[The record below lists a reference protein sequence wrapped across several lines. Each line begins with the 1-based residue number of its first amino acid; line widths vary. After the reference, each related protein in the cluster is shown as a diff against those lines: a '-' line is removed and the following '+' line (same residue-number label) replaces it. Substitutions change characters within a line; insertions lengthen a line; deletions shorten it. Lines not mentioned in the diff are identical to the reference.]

1 MIYTVTLNPSLDYFV
16 TVNDFALGK
25 TNRTASEQMVAGG
38 KGLNVSMVLKNLGV
52 ASTALG
58 FVAGFVGREI
68 VSSMEAMGIDSKW
81 IMLEEG
87 NSRINVKIKNI
98 EGTEING
105 KGPEVSREKLEQM
118 MAIVKGMKAGD
129 CLVLAGSIPNSMPE
143 SIYKDM
149 MAIVV
154 KNGVEVIVDATG
166 ELLMQVLSYKPFL
179 IKPNNH
185 ELGALFGVKI
195 TEPEEVVPYAKKL
208 QEAGARNVLVSMA
221 GKGAVLLA
229 ENGQVYDMDAPKGV
243 VKNAVGAGDSMV
255 AGFLTGW
262 LETGDYKK
270 AFEMGVCAGSAS
282 AFSENFATR
291 EEVEALLAQKY
302 FDKN

>member
-16 TVNDFALGK
+16 TVDPFELGK
-25 TNRTASEQMVAGG
+25 TNRTLSEQMVPGG
-38 KGLNVSMVLKNLGV
+38 KGLNVSIMLRNLGID
-52 ASTALG
+52 SIALG
-58 FVAGFVGREI
+58 FAAGFVGREI
-68 VSSMEAMGIDSKW
+68 VDCIEARGIQSNFV
-81 IMLEEG
+81 MLQEG

-105 KGPEVSREKLEQM
+105 KGPEVPAEKLELM
-118 MAIVKGMKAGD
+118 MDLVRSMKSGD
-129 CLVLAGSIPNSMPE
+129 CLVLAGSIPSSMPE

-149 MAIVV
+149 VASVV
-154 KNGVEVIVDATG
+154 GNGVEVVVDATG
-166 ELLMQVLSYKPFL
+166 ELLMQVLSFKPFL

-185 ELGALFGVKI
+185 ELGALFGVTI
-195 TEPEEVVPYAKKL
+195 EERAEVLPYARKL

-229 ENGQVYDMDAPKGV
+229 EDGQVFEMDVPKGILV
-243 VKNAVGAGDSMV
+243 NAVGAGDSMV

-262 LETGDYKK
+262 LETGDYKE

-282 AFSENFATR
+282 AFSDDFATR
-291 EEVEALLAQKY
+291 EEVEALVAKL
-302 FDKN
+302 

>member
-16 TVNDFALGK
+16 TVDPFELGK
-25 TNRTASEQMVAGG
+25 TNRTLSEQMVPGG
-38 KGLNVSMVLKNLGV
+38 KGLNVSIMLRNLGID
-52 ASTALG
+52 SIALG
-58 FVAGFVGREI
+58 FAAGFVGREI
-68 VSSMEAMGIDSKW
+68 VDCIEARGIQSNFV
-81 IMLEEG
+81 MLQEG

-105 KGPEVSREKLEQM
+105 KGPEVPAEKLELM
-118 MAIVKGMKAGD
+118 MDLVRSMKSGD
-129 CLVLAGSIPNSMPE
+129 YLVLAGSIPSSMPE

-149 MAIVV
+149 VASVV
-154 KNGVEVIVDATG
+154 GNGVEVVVDATG
-166 ELLMQVLSYKPFL
+166 ELLMQVLSFKPFL

-185 ELGALFGVKI
+185 ELGALFGVTI
-195 TEPEEVVPYAKKL
+195 EERAEVLPYARKL

-229 ENGQVYDMDAPKGV
+229 EDGQVFEMDVPKGILV
-243 VKNAVGAGDSMV
+243 NAVGAGDSMV

-262 LETGDYKK
+262 LETGDYKE

-282 AFSENFATR
+282 AFSDDFATR
-291 EEVEALLAQKY
+291 EEVEALVAKL
-302 FDKN
+302 

>member
-1 MIYTVTLNPSLDYFV
+1 MIYTVTLNPSVDYFV
-16 TVNDFALGK
+16 TVQDFALGK
-25 TNRTASEQMVAGG
+25 TNRTASEQIIPGG

-52 ASTALG
+52 DSTALG

-68 VSSMEAMGIDSKW
+68 VRSMDAMDIDSKW

-87 NSRINVKIKNI
+87 NSRINVKVKNI

-105 KGPEVSREKLEQM
+105 KGPEVPEEKLEQM
-118 MAIVKGMKAGD
+118 MDIVKVMKAGD
-129 CLVLAGSIPNSMPE
+129 YLVLAGSIPSSMPD

-149 MAIVV
+149 MASVV
-154 KNGVEVIVDATG
+154 DKGVEVIVDATG
-166 ELLMQVLSYKPFL
+166 ELLMQVLAYKPFL

-185 ELGALFGVKI
+185 ELGALFGVTI
-195 TEPEEVVPYAKKL
+195 EERAEVLPYARKL
-208 QEAGARNVLVSMA
+208 QKIGARNVLVSMA

-229 ENGQVYDMDAPKGV
+229 EDGQVFEMDAPRGTLV
-243 VKNAVGAGDSMV
+243 NAVGAGDSMV

-262 LETGDYKK
+262 LESKDYKK

-282 AFSENFATR
+282 AFSEEFATR
-291 EEVEALLAQKY
+291 EEVEVLLSKLE
-302 FDKN
+302 

>member
-16 TVNDFALGK
+16 TVENFALGK
-25 TNRTASEQMVAGG
+25 TNRTASEQMIPGG
-38 KGLNVSMVLKNLGV
+38 KGMNVSMVLKNLGME
-52 ASTALG
+52 STALG

-68 VSSMEAMGIDSKW
+68 VSSMNAMDIDSKW

-105 KGPEVSREKLEQM
+105 KGPEVPAEKLEQM
-118 MAIVKGMKAGD
+118 MDIVKAMKAGD
-129 CLVLAGSIPNSMPE
+129 YLVLAGSIPSSMPD

-149 MAIVV
+149 MASVV
-154 KNGVEVIVDATG
+154 DKGVEVIVDATG
-166 ELLMQVLSYKPFL
+166 ELLMQVLAYKPFL

-185 ELGALFGVKI
+185 ELGALFGVTI
-195 TEPEEVVPYAKKL
+195 EEKAEVLPYAQKL

-229 ENGQVYDMDAPKGV
+229 EDGQVFEMDAPRGTLV
-243 VKNAVGAGDSMV
+243 NAVGAGDSMV

-262 LETGDYKK
+262 LESKDYKK
-270 AFEMGVCAGSAS
+270 AFEMGVCSGSAS
-282 AFSENFATR
+282 AFSEEFATR
-291 EEVEALLAQKY
+291 EEVEKLLNKLG
-302 FDKN
+302 

>member
-16 TVNDFALGK
+16 TVQDFALGK
-25 TNRTASEQMVAGG
+25 TNRTASEQIIPGG

-52 ASTALG
+52 DSTALG

-68 VSSMEAMGIDSKW
+68 VRSMDAMDIDSKW

-87 NSRINVKIKNI
+87 NSRINVKVKNI

-105 KGPEVSREKLEQM
+105 KGPEVPEEKLEQM
-118 MAIVKGMKAGD
+118 MDIVKVMKAGD
-129 CLVLAGSIPNSMPE
+129 YLVLAGSIPSSMPD

-149 MAIVV
+149 MASVV
-154 KNGVEVIVDATG
+154 DKGVEVIVDATG
-166 ELLMQVLSYKPFL
+166 ELLMQVLAYKPFL

-185 ELGALFGVKI
+185 ELGALFGVTI
-195 TEPEEVVPYAKKL
+195 EERAEVLPYARKL
-208 QEAGARNVLVSMA
+208 QKVGARNVLVSMA

-229 ENGQVYDMDAPKGV
+229 EDGQVFEMDAPRGTLV
-243 VKNAVGAGDSMV
+243 NAVGAGDSMV

-262 LETGDYKK
+262 LESKDYKK

-282 AFSENFATR
+282 AFSEEFATR
-291 EEVEALLAQKY
+291 EEVEVLLSKLE
-302 FDKN
+302 

>member
-16 TVNDFALGK
+16 TVDPFELGK
-25 TNRTASEQMVAGG
+25 TNRTLSEQMVPGG
-38 KGLNVSMVLKNLGV
+38 KGLNVSIMLRNLGID
-52 ASTALG
+52 SIALG
-58 FVAGFVGREI
+58 FAAGFVGREI
-68 VSSMEAMGIDSKW
+68 VDCIEARGIQSNFV
-81 IMLEEG
+81 MLQEG

-105 KGPEVSREKLEQM
+105 KGPEVPAEKLELM
-118 MAIVKGMKAGD
+118 MDLVRSMKSGD
-129 CLVLAGSIPNSMPE
+129 YLVLAGSIPSSMPE

-149 MAIVV
+149 VASVV
-154 KNGVEVIVDATG
+154 GNGVEVVVDATG
-166 ELLMQVLSYKPFL
+166 ELLMQVLSFKPFL

-185 ELGALFGVKI
+185 ELGALFGVTI
-195 TEPEEVVPYAKKL
+195 EERAEVLPYARKL

-229 ENGQVYDMDAPKGV
+229 EDGQVFEMDAPKGILV
-243 VKNAVGAGDSMV
+243 NAVGAGDSMV

-262 LETGDYKK
+262 LETGDYKE

-282 AFSENFATR
+282 AFSDDFATR
-291 EEVEALLAQKY
+291 EEVEALVAKL
-302 FDKN
+302 